1 MFRALKDLRAM
12 ICIFR
17 DAQLKGTIPQNMSIL
32 KSGDIGHINSLN
44 IGRSNKFLTFLTE
57 VAISAVFLVP
67 ENLSPLNVEE
77 QS

>member
-12 ICIFR
+12 ICISR

-57 VAISAVFLVP
+57 VAI
-67 ENLSPLNVEE
+67 
-77 QS
+77 